1 MIIVVSDTSP
11 IRALH
16 HLGLLPI
23 LSSLFEQVYV
33 PPAVV
38 DELAFPPPRFAP
50 VDISG
55 YDFIEIRT
63 PHNISQ
69 VQQFLH
75 SLDAGESEALALA
88 IEIRAEAVLMDE
100 AAGRRAA
107 IENGIVWFGTLGIL
121 LRAKTQG
128 HLPQIRP
135 LIDRLID
142 ELDFFI
148 SGELKSNVL
157 KLAGE

>member
-1 MIIVVSDTSP
+1 VILVVSDTSP

-23 LSSLFEQVYV
+23 LGQLFERVIV

-38 DELAFPPPRFAP
+38 DELASPPPRFAI
-50 VDISG
+50 VDLAD
-55 YDFIEIRT
+55 YDFFEIRA

-69 VQQFLH
+69 VQQFLY

-88 IEIRAEAVLMDE
+88 IEIHAEAVLMDE
-100 AAGRRAA
+100 AAGRKAA
-107 IENGIVWFGTLGIL
+107 TENGIVWFGTLGIL

-128 HLPQIRP
+128 HLAKVRP
-135 LIDRLID
+135 LMDRLID
-142 ELDFFI
+142 ELDFFV
-148 SGELKSNVL
+148 SEKLKQEVL
-157 KLAGE
+157 ELAGE